1 MEILNLRSGRL
12 ICEKFGISVLKLAE
26 LCHKGYLKAYSSEDW
41 RPILASSQCNTKF
54 KFTDN
59 TSFFIM
65 PSSSDSIVAIG
76 EEAKFFWFFRVFR
89 G

>member
-1 MEILNLRSGRL
+1 MRILNMRSGRL

-26 LCHKGYLKAYSSEDW
+26 LCHKGRLKAYRSEDW

-59 TSFFIM
+59 TFFFIM
-65 PSSSDSIVAIG
+65 PDRKSV
-76 EEAKFFWFFRVFR
+76 V
-89 G
+89 